1 MLLGGIAFGLVLGLI
16 AGGSLDNLARIRLRW
31 VVLLFAGL
39 AIRAATELALEA
51 GVDLAETLRAPLF
64 ALGYAVLLAGLW
76 ANRSLPGMSLAFVGI
91 ALNAIAV
98 TANGGFMPVWLPS
111 LLAAGFPA
119 TEPLSAFHLTVAEGV
134 GTEALL
140 AALPLADIIPIPLP
154 IVRNVASVG
163 DLFLTAGLGFFLF
176 AATVR
181 TPAELDEA
189 SATLIRRRLSSIHPV
204 GATVHGQ
211 LTGMEA
217 AVGAGLAGPGLVGA
231 AELGRAASLGGGG
244 VGTAGAGPAGI
255 ASGRRAVLPFP
266 RLEPLVELV
275 RRHPYVRLALDPSF
289 SALWTGQLI
298 SMFGDRIHQVAL
310 AFLVLDATGSPIA
323 VGGVFFAASLPNL
336 IVGPIAGTLVDRWD
350 HREVMI
356 VSDLIRG
363 ALVLLLPVAAVID
376 LRLVYPLVFLITS
389 VSLFFRPAKAAILP
403 RMVAGDDLVTAN
415 SALWVGETIADVIG
429 YVLAGLFVTFLG
441 PQLPLA
447 FWVDAVTY
455 VASAILIAAVVVAPM
470 ARTAGAALERGIGF
484 FAELREGWRF
494 LRAETVLLANTLQA
508 VVGQAMIG
516 VILALTPV
524 YVSRSIELG
533 GVGEE
538 TAYSLVEG
546 AIGAGNLVGGF
557 VIGLIGARLA
567 LGRAVILGYV
577 VTGAM
582 VAAFAA
588 AGSLPIAIGLAFG
601 TGVGNLAF
609 VIPSQTLFQRRVPS
623 ELMGRVLGLR
633 FSLVFGT
640 MTAAMALGG
649 MLAETLDAGLVIGI
663 FGVLTVLAGLGG
675 GLVKAVRDA

>member
-1 MLLGGIAFGLVLGLI
+1 MLLGGIAFGLILGLI
-16 AGGSLDNLARIRLRW
+16 AGGSLDNLARIKLRW
-31 VVLLFAGL
+31 VGLLFAGL
-39 AIRAATELALEA
+39 VIRAATEFALEA
-51 GVDLAETLRAPLF
+51 GVDFAAAFRAPLF
-64 ALGYAVLLAGLW
+64 AIGFAVLLGGLW

-134 GTEALL
+134 GSEALR

-154 IVRNVASVG
+154 IVRNVASIG
-163 DLFLTAGLGFFLF
+163 DLFITAGLGFFLF

-189 SATLIRRRLSSIHPV
+189 SATLIRRRLRSIHPV
-204 GATVHGQ
+204 GAAVSGQ
-211 LTGMEA
+211 LAGMDA
-217 AVGAGLAGPGLVGA
+217 AAANLTATGLVGA
-231 AELGRAASLGGGG
+231 ADLGRAASLGGGG

-255 ASGRRAVLPFP
+255 AAGRRSALPFP

-289 SALWTGQLI
+289 TALWTGQLI
-298 SMFGDRIHQVAL
+298 SLFGDRIHQVAL

-363 ALVLLLPVAAVID
+363 ALVLLLPIAAVID

-415 SALWVGETIADVIG
+415 SAMWVGETIADVIG

-470 ARTAGAALERGIGF
+470 AKGAASTVERGIGF

-546 AIGAGNLVGGF
+546 AIGAGNLIGGF

-577 VTGAM
+577 VTGGM

-649 MLAETLDAGLVIGI
+649 ALAETLDAGLVIGI